1 MTCRGCTKVICRKSE
16 CSTFS
21 TKTAILE
28 CKTCRDNRNAHH
40 RAGEWILQQLNQ
52 KFKIPGIE
60 SNELII
66 QSNDESTFQ
75 NVSPK
80 QRERVRE
87 FLEDLLSS
95 MLGGSLDDITVG
107 RMYKNDDCKF
117 SFYFKKKINSNHL
130 KLD

>member
-1 MTCRGCTKVICRKSE
+1 MICRKPD

-21 TKTAILE
+21 TKTAVLE

-40 RAGEWILQQLNQ
+40 RAGEWILHQLNQ
-52 KFKIPGIE
+52 KFKISGNDD
-60 SNELII
+60 SLNHSELII
-66 QSNDESTFQ
+66 QSNDDSSFK
-75 NVSPK
+75 NVSPN

-107 RMYKNDDCKF
+107 RMYKNNDCKF
-117 SFYFKKKINSNHL
+117 KFCFIYLNHL
-130 KLD
+130 KLV

>member
-1 MTCRGCTKVICRKSE
+1 MICRKPE
-16 CSTFS
+16 CSKFS

-28 CKTCRDNRNAHH
+28 CKTCRDNRNSHH
-40 RAGEWILQQLNQ
+40 RAGEWILQQLNL
-52 KFKIPGIE
+52 KFKVPGNIDNL

-66 QSNDESTFQ
+66 QSNDETSFK
-75 NVSPK
+75 NVSPN

-117 SFYFKKKINSNHL
+117 QLSF
-130 KLD
+130 

>member
-1 MTCRGCTKVICRKSE
+1 MICRKSD
-16 CSTFS
+16 CSKFS

-52 KFKIPGIE
+52 KFKIPGTVDNL
-60 SNELII
+60 SNVII
-66 QSNDESTFQ
+66 QSNDESSFK
-75 NVSPK
+75 NVSPNQK
-80 QRERVRE
+80 ERVRE

-107 RMYKNDDCKF
+107 RMYKNDDCKLIKF
-117 SFYFKKKINSNHL
+117 LIIYL
-130 KLD
+130 KSPKVSLIF

>member
-1 MTCRGCTKVICRKSE
+1 MICRKPE
-16 CSTFS
+16 CSKFS
-21 TKTAILE
+21 TKTSILE
-28 CKTCRDNRNAHH
+28 CKTCRDNRNAQH

-52 KFKIPGIE
+52 KFKIPGTVDNL

-66 QSNDESTFQ
+66 QSNDESSFK
-75 NVSPK
+75 NVSPNQK
-80 QRERVRE
+80 ERVRE

-117 SFYFKKKINSNHL
+117 IFIFFLYFLNHL
-130 KLD
+130 KLV